1 MAEFILKNM
10 AAESGLSDALLIESA
25 AVSREEI
32 GNDMYPPAKRTLAEH
47 SIPFAVRSA
56 RQIEEDDLKKYNRI
70 IVMDRSNLRILKRM
84 FGVKKTENI
93 ELLME
98 LAGISRDVE
107 DPWYTGDFEQAYRD
121 ITAGCEALLTDLRD
135 NNGLR

>member
-10 AAESGLSDALLIESA
+10 AAECGISDALIVESA

-47 SIPFAVRSA
+47 AIPFAARAA
-56 RQIEEDDLKKYNRI
+56 RQIEEDDMNKYNRI